1 LNSDGVLV
9 ARDTNLFASA
19 YNKPVALDLFVKD
32 HPHRTNIFFVDD
44 NSDNAWNMYYHFAQH
59 EIKGTPS
66 NHVMS
71 SFLVSTS
78 RRWKRREIPSSFS
91 DTFDISCRLAPD
103 KLDIT

>member
-1 LNSDGVLV
+1 LSYDGVAI
-9 ARDTNLFASA
+9 ARFANLFASA

-32 HPHRTNIFFVDD
+32 HLHRTNVFFVDD

-71 SFLVSTS
+71 SFWFPPPDGGKDEKFHPPFRALLTS
-78 RRWKRREIPSSFS
+78 VAGLHQ
-91 DTFDISCRLAPD
+91 TN
-103 KLDIT
+103 